1 MLNRCL
7 ACSDDEINFILPDN
21 CESFFPNVRFC
32 NPNQFNHNEPLANE
46 TNVWGVNYKREGKYY
61 SNN

>member
-7 ACSDDEINFILPDN
+7 ACSDDEISFIIPDN

-32 NPNQFNHNEPLANE
+32 NPDQDIQKEPLTLE
-46 TNVWGVNYKREGKYY
+46 TNVWGVNYKREG
-61 SNN
+61 